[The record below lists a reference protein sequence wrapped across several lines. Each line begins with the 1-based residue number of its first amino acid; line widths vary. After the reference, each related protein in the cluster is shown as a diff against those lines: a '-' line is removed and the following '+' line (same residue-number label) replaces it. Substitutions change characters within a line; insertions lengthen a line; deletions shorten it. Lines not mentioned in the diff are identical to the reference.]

1 MAIVKIILLLLLSN
15 AGFSQ
20 EIPNPQSLL
29 EKWDKEFVL
38 EEGLYNIQI
47 YGEPPENRETNGFMF
62 LNSKNDRMIQL
73 RDSEGNSTQ
82 KYLFIEEFKKYY
94 LSIKNKP
101 TIFKLNETDSM
112 STEVLKSSISYY
124 DISGFF
130 IEKNYIVEKMEPYSS
145 KDKKYWKIIVA
156 SINKNFYNKL
166 YVYIDKEK
174 LLPYRIDYFTKDGVL
189 SKILRVRYGK
199 VTVQRKEIQENKEII
214 SEMEMT
220 RMVDSKKSYF
230 KILSLR
236 TFPQIDQGLFSLKNL
251 SL

>member
-1 MAIVKIILLLLLSN
+1 MTIVKIIILLLVSE

-29 EKWDKEFVL
+29 EKWDKEFSL

-47 YGEPPENRETNGFMF
+47 IGEPPESRETNGFMF
-62 LNSKNDRMIQL
+62 LNAKNDRMIQL
-73 RDSEGNSTQ
+73 QDSEGNSTQ
-82 KYLFIEEFKKYY
+82 KYLFIEEFKKFY

-112 STEVLKSSISYY
+112 STEVLNSSLSYY
-124 DISGFF
+124 DISGSF
-130 IEKNYIVEKMEPYSS
+130 IEKNYTVEKMEPYSS
-145 KDKKYWKIIVA
+145 KDKKYWKIIVV

-166 YVYIDKEK
+166 YIYLDKDK
-174 LLPYRIDYFTKDGVL
+174 LLPYRIDYFTKEGTL

-199 VTVQRKEIQENKEII
+199 INVQRKELQENKEII
-214 SEMEMT
+214 SELEMT
-220 RMVDSKKSYF
+220 RMKDSKKSYF

-236 TFPQIDQGLFSLKNL
+236 TFPPIDQGLFSLKNL
-251 SL
+251 

>member
-1 MAIVKIILLLLLSN
+1 MTIVKIILLLLITKP
-15 AGFSQ
+15 GISQ
-20 EIPNPQSLL
+20 DIPNPQSLL

-47 YGEPPENRETNGFMF
+47 CGEPPESREANGFMF
-62 LNSKNDRMIQL
+62 LNSKNDRMIHI
-73 RDSEGNSTQ
+73 RNTEGDITH
-82 KYLFIEEFKKYY
+82 KYLFVEEFKKFY

-101 TIFKLNETDSM
+101 TLFKLTESESM
-112 STEVLKSSISYY
+112 SSEVLKTSISYY

-130 IEKNYIVEKMEPYSS
+130 IEKNYTVEKIEPYSS
-145 KDKKYWKIIVA
+145 KDKNYWKIVVV

-166 YVYIDKEK
+166 YVYISKEK

-199 VTVQRKEIQENKEII
+199 IPVQGKEIQENKEII
-214 SEMEMT
+214 SELEMT
-220 RMVDSKKSYF
+220 RMDDSKKSYF

-236 TFPQIDQGLFSLKNL
+236 TFPQVDQGMFSIKNL

>member
-1 MAIVKIILLLLLSN
+1 
-15 AGFSQ
+15 
-20 EIPNPQSLL
+20 
-29 EKWDKEFVL
+29 
-38 EEGLYNIQI
+38 
-47 YGEPPENRETNGFMF
+47 
-62 LNSKNDRMIQL
+62 
-73 RDSEGNSTQ
+73 
-82 KYLFIEEFKKYY
+82 
-94 LSIKNKP
+94 
-101 TIFKLNETDSM
+101 M

-145 KDKKYWKIIVA
+145 KDKKYWKIIVV

-174 LLPYRIDYFTKDGVL
+174 LLPHRIDYFTKDGVL

-199 VTVQRKEIQENKEII
+199 VPVQRKEIQENKEII

-251 SL
+251 SF

>member
-38 EEGLYNIQI
+38 EEGLYDIQI
-47 YGEPPENRETNGFMF
+47 NDEPPENREKIGLMF
-62 LNSKNDRMIQL
+62 ANAKNDRMIQL
-73 RDSEGNSTQ
+73 RDNEGSTTH
-82 KYLFIEEFKKYY
+82 KFLFLEEFKSFY

-101 TIFKLNETDSM
+101 TLFKMHETDSM
-112 STEVLKSSISYY
+112 STEVLKTSLSYY

-130 IEKNYIVEKMEPYSS
+130 IEKNFIVEKMESYSS
-145 KDKKYWKIIVA
+145 KDRKYWKIIVV

-166 YVYIDKEK
+166 YIYVDKDK
-174 LLPYRIDYFTKDGVL
+174 LQPYRIDYFTKEGSL

-199 VTVQRKEIQENKEII
+199 IPVIRKEIQESKEII
-214 SEMEMT
+214 SELEMT
-220 RMVDSKKSYF
+220 RMSDSKKSYF

-236 TFPQIDQGLFSLKNL
+236 TFPQVDQGMFSVKNL